1 MPASAASPATC
12 TSCGTTAPMHT
23 MLMNDQGALTC
34 ASCLAKVDAQSG
46 LRKRAKNVMLAPAMV
61 SILAWF
67 SLVLPT
73 VGLFLPG
80 VMAAGA
86 ILGAVGGIRL
96 YAELGRRRDD
106 HGVSAGL
113 RSGVLVMSILTIVFA
128 SILLVIQVFAWIALA
143 MMPSPPRPPA
153 SW

>member
-34 ASCLAKVDAQSG
+34 GSCLARVDAQSG
-46 LRKRAKNVMLAPAMV
+46 LRKRAKNVMLTPAMV
-61 SILAWF
+61 SVLGWF
-67 SLVLPT
+67 ALLVPMVGIVLP
-73 VGLFLPG
+73 GL
-80 VMAAGA
+80 MAAGA
-86 ILGAVGGIRL
+86 ILGAVAGIRL
-96 YAELGRRRDD
+96 YGELGRRRDD

-128 SILLVIQVFAWIALA
+128 SILLVIQVFAWIGLAL
-143 MMPSPPRPPA
+143 MPSHPRPA
-153 SW
+153 GW